1 MRNNQEYRQELINSM
16 QELSKNGFKCFVLK
30 ENPSYMY
37 GFVITPNDN
46 IIYIQRD
53 FSKWRGWT
61 MSLQYKPSKK
71 NGTGCQCFEEPIEK
85 ITLELILE
93 AEKAGLNF
101 ARRLKA
107 TLYNNSNEYLE
118 KLWNKSEYEEVTV

>member
-53 FSKWRGWT
+53 NFVWSGWSP
-61 MSLQYKPSKK
+61 SLKYKPNQKTGS
-71 NGTGCQCFEEPIEK
+71 GCQCFEEPIEK
-85 ITLELILE
+85 ITPELMLE
-93 AEKAGLNF
+93 AEKEGLKF
-101 ARRLKA
+101 ARKLKA
-107 TLYNNSNEYLE
+107 TLYNNSNEFLE